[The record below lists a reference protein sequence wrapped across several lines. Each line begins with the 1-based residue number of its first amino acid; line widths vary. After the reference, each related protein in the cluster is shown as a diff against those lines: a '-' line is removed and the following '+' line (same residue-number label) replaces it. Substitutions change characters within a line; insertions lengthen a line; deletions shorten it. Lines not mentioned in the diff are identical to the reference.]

1 MHVFSLARQALFA
14 AGLFTFAAPVAA
26 SSPEQ
31 QFGAVADLLSAGKAD
46 DAMQTLAQLNAQ
58 SPDFHLGRQFYD
70 ELKARLA
77 ADTQPPLA
85 GLADEAR
92 LRLASERAVPEAGTL
107 PDSGLRLA
115 ASSNTLYQQ
124 GVVRGKSGVRSV

>member
-77 ADTQPPLA
+77 AATQPPLA
-85 GLADEAR
+85 EIGS
-92 LRLASERAVPEAGTL
+92 ASCRERVCPYVYVSVVAVSLKKKHTKHNPKT
-107 PDSGLRLA
+107 RT
-115 ASSNTLYQQ
+115 NTT
-124 GVVRGKSGVRSV
+124 

>member
-1 MHVFSLARQALFA
+1 MRISDW
-14 AGLFTFAAPVAA
+14 
-26 SSPEQ
+26 SSD
-31 QFGAVADLLSAGKAD
+31 VCSSDLSAGKAD

-70 ELKARLA
+70 ELKTRLA

-92 LRLASERAVPEAGTL
+92 LRLASERAVPEAGTM
-107 PDSGLRLA
+107 PDSVLRLA
-115 ASSNTLYQQ
+115 ASYKHLKI
-124 GVVRGKSGVRSV
+124 GRAHV